1 MKLFLIPIIL
11 MAAAAW
17 AFFGFIVWSVP
28 PKIGGFLV
36 ISNLFYFLL
45 SGGIGLALTSGLLLY
60 FISSFLQPMVR
71 GVNPTS
77 TLRRLLFQSLRRGL
91 FFSLVIVG
99 FITLKVFGLLNLLN
113 AALVLGIVILAEIY
127 FTSR

>member
-1 MKLFLIPIIL
+1 MRVFLIPIIL

-17 AFFGFIVWSVP
+17 AFFGFIAWSAP
-28 PKIGGFLV
+28 PKIDGSLV
-36 ISNLFYFLL
+36 ISNFFYFLL

-60 FISSFLQPMVR
+60 FIGSFLQPMVR

-77 TLRRLLFQSLRRGL
+77 TLRRLLFQSLRRGSL
-91 FFSLVIVG
+91 FSLVIVG

-113 AALVLGIVILAEIY
+113 AALVLGIVILSKLY
-127 FTSR
+127 FSSR